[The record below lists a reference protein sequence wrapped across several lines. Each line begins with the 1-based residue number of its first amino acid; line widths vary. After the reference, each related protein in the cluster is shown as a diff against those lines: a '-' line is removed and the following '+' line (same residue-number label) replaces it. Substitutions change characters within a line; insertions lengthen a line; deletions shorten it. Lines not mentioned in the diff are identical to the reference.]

1 MALLFSYGTLQLEE
15 TQVSLFGRPVR
26 GTPDELIGFER
37 TRVPI
42 TNSEALAS
50 SGETHHENVVH
61 NGQPGSR
68 VIGTLLEVTDDDLA
82 AADAYERAAEYER
95 ALETLAS
102 GAEAWVY
109 RHSSASKPPADGGR

>member
-1 MALLFSYGTLQLEE
+1 MAWLFSYGTLQLEE
-15 TQVSLFGRPVR
+15 TQVTLFGRPVR

-42 TNSEALAS
+42 TDPEELAS
-50 SGETHHENVVH
+50 TGETHHENVVH

-68 VIGTLLEVTDDDLA
+68 VTGTLMEVTEEDLA
-82 AADAYERAAEYER
+82 AADAYERAADYER

-102 GAEAWVY
+102 GAQAWVY
-109 RHSSASKPPADGGR
+109 RHTGTSRAPA